1 MRDSFSSAMVVGNL
15 AAESGSGSGAV
26 SAPQM
31 GCSFLGAAVSIR
43 VQGGMRKRGMA
54 RWAGGQP
61 RLEEKRQKP
70 LNSFEEP
77 SKIHRRPFVTSRLQH
92 AYRTPAV
99 RLQQAGH
106 WLRVPEPD
114 GGGLGSWRS

>member
-31 GCSFLGAAVSIR
+31 GCSFLGAAGSIR
-43 VQGGMRKRGMA
+43 VQGRMRKRGMA

-61 RLEEKRQKP
+61 RLEEKRRKP
-70 LNSFEEP
+70 LNSFEHP
-77 SKIHRRPFVTSRLQH
+77 SKIHRRSIEDPS
-92 AYRTPAV
+92 
-99 RLQQAGH
+99 
-106 WLRVPEPD
+106 
-114 GGGLGSWRS
+114 